1 MSGNSSRRLIKPL
14 PSKKILAL
22 CLPVFIL
29 SGLLHARGAAES
41 GVKPLTIYGI
51 KGSSGVGMVRLFEE
65 PPRIPGFDVKVEAL
79 AQQDLMAARFI
90 SGEAKVGILPPNM
103 AAKIASSGKDL
114 RVAAIIG
121 NGMLNLISS
130 DASVLNLADLRGRTV
145 EVAGQGATPEF
156 VFRKILEF
164 NGLTSDRDVVLG
176 YSMAPPEI
184 AQSLIAG
191 KVSIALLPEPFA
203 TMASTGKPD
212 LVSVADIQ
220 QEWSKAGG
228 GENFPM
234 TLLVVDGA
242 FADENPGAVKEILN
256 AVKTSNEW
264 VKAHPAE
271 AGNLVEKHGLG
282 LRAPVVAAAV
292 PKSNYVFI
300 PAAEGRAA
308 IEALFN
314 LFLTYAP
321 AAIGGALPGDGFY
334 LK

>member
-1 MSGNSSRRLIKPL
+1 MFLSIFLFGFLNAHRASARR
-14 PSKKILAL
+14 A
-22 CLPVFIL
+22 
-29 SGLLHARGAAES
+29 GES
-41 GVKPLTIYGI
+41 GVKPLTIYSI
-51 KGSSGVGMVRLFEE
+51 KGSPGVGMVRLFEE

-79 AQQDLMAARFI
+79 AQADLMAARFI

-114 RVAAIIG
+114 RAAAIIG
-121 NGMLNLISS
+121 NGMLSLLSS
-130 DASVLNLADLRGRTV
+130 DTSVKSLADLRGKTV

-164 NGLTSDRDVVLG
+164 NGLTPDRDVRLG

-203 TMASTGKPD
+203 TMALTGKPD
-212 LVSVADIQ
+212 LVSVVDIQ
-220 QEWSKAGG
+220 QEWSMAGG
-228 GENFPM
+228 KENFPM

-242 FADENPGAVKEILN
+242 FASENPGAVKEILN
-256 AVKTSNEW
+256 AVKTSIEW

-271 AGNLVEKHGLG
+271 AGRLVEKHELG
-282 LRAPVVAAAV
+282 LSASVVAAAI

-300 PAAEGRAA
+300 PVSEGRTAL
-308 IEALFN
+308 EALFG
-314 LFLTYAP
+314 LFLEYAP
-321 AAIGGALPGDGFY
+321 ASIGGALPGEGFY
-334 LK
+334 FK

>member
-1 MSGNSSRRLIKPL
+1 MRN
-14 PSKKILAL
+14 KKTTVL
-22 CLPVFIL
+22 CLSLVFL
-29 SGLLHARGAAES
+29 SAFIYARGASES

-51 KGSSGVGMVRLFEE
+51 KGSSGVGIISLFEQ
-65 PPRIPGFDVKVEAL
+65 PPQIPGFNVKVEAL

-114 RVAAIIG
+114 RAAAIIG
-121 NGMLNLISS
+121 AGMLSLLSS
-130 DASVLNLADLRGRTV
+130 DVSVRSLADLRGKTV

-156 VFRKILEF
+156 VFRKILEL
-164 NGLTSDRDVVLG
+164 NGLTPDRDVRLG

-203 TMASTGKPD
+203 TMALTGKPN
-212 LVSVADIQ
+212 LVSIVDVQ
-220 QEWSKAGG
+220 QEWSRAGG
-228 GENFPM
+228 RENFPM

-242 FADENPGAVKEILN
+242 FASENPGAVKEILN
-256 AVKTSNEW
+256 AVKTSIEW

-271 AGNLVEKHGLG
+271 AGRLVEKHELG
-282 LRAPVVAAAV
+282 LSAAVVATAV

-300 PAAEGRAA
+300 PASEGRTAL
-308 IEALFN
+308 EALFG
-314 LFLTYAP
+314 LFLEYAP
-321 AAIGGALPGDGFY
+321 ASIGGALPGERFY
-334 LK
+334 FK